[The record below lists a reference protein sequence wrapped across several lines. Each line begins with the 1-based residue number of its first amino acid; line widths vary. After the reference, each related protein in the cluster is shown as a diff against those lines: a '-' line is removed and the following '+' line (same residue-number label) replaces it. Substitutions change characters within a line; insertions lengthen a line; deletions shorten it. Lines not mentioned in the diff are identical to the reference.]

1 MTAMPKQT
9 GELRAGIAPAL
20 LLLRWARRLFLGAG
34 VLLLAYSAFV
44 VIDTR
49 WFQERKNRLLEIS
62 LRNPPPAGDVPAAV
76 MAGGLIGRIEIPR
89 LGLSEIVVE
98 GADARVLRRAAG
110 HVPGTALPGQAGNTA
125 ITGHRDT
132 FFRPLRKIR
141 RDDLIRVTTLQGEFL
156 YRVVSTGIVDP
167 EDTGVLDADDGQV
180 LTLITCYP
188 FYFVG
193 AAPQRFI
200 VRAERVTDAT

>member
-1 MTAMPKQT
+1 MTAMPQKT
-9 GELRAGIAPAL
+9 GESGAGFALAL
-20 LLLRWARRLFLGAG
+20 LLLRWARRLFFCAG
-34 VLLLAYSAFV
+34 LLLLAYCAFV
-44 VIDTR
+44 LIDAR
-49 WFQERKNRLLEIS
+49 WFQEQENRLLEIR
-62 LRNPPPAGDVPAAV
+62 LRNPPPADGIPVAATV
-76 MAGGLIGRIEIPR
+76 GGLIGRIEIPR
-89 LGLSEIVVE
+89 LGVSEIVVE

-141 RDDLIRVTTLQGEFL
+141 RDDLIRITTLQGEFL
-156 YRVVSTGIVDP
+156 YRVVATGIVDP
-167 EDTGVLDADDGQV
+167 GDVGVLDSDDSEV

-193 AAPQRFI
+193 AAPQRFT
-200 VRAERVTDAT
+200 VRAERLTDQT

>member
-20 LLLRWARRLFLGAG
+20 LLLRWARRLFFGAG
-34 VLLLAYSAFV
+34 VLLLAYCAFV
-44 VIDTR
+44 LIDAR
-49 WFQERKNRLLEIS
+49 WFQEQENRLLEIS
-62 LRNPPPAGDVPAAV
+62 LRNPPPEGGIPAAV
-76 MAGGLIGRIEIPR
+76 TAGGLIGRIEIPR
-89 LGLSEIVVE
+89 LGLSEIVME
-98 GADARVLRRAAG
+98 GSDAHVLRRAAG

-132 FFRPLRKIR
+132 LFRPLRKIR
-141 RDDLIRVTTLQGEFL
+141 RDDLIRVTTLQGQFL
-156 YRVVSTGIVDP
+156 YRVVYAGIVDP
-167 EDTGVLDADDGQV
+167 GDVEVLDADQGQV

-200 VRAERVTDAT
+200 VRAERVTDTT

>member
-1 MTAMPKQT
+1 MTVR
-9 GELRAGIAPAL
+9 RA
-20 LLLRWARRLFLGAG
+20 LRWARRVFIFGG
-34 VLLLAYSAFV
+34 LLLLGYYALV
-44 VIDTR
+44 LIDAR
-49 WFQERKNRLLEIS
+49 WFQERENRLLEIS
-62 LRNPPPAGDVPAAV
+62 LRNPPAAGGVPVAV
-76 MAGGLIGRIEIPR
+76 TAGGLIGRIEIPR
-89 LGLSEIVVE
+89 LGISEIVME
-98 GADARVLRRAAG
+98 GADAHVLRRAAG

-167 EDTGVLDADDGQV
+167 GDVEVLDADEGQA

-200 VRAERVTDAT
+200 VRAERVSDQT

>member
-1 MTAMPKQT
+1 MTAMPKQK
-9 GELRAGIAPAL
+9 GELRAGMAL
-20 LLLRWARRLFLGAG
+20 ALPLLRWARRLFFGAG
-34 VLLLAYSAFV
+34 VLLLAYCAFV
-44 VIDTR
+44 LIDAR
-49 WFQERKNRLLEIS
+49 WFQEQENRLLEIS
-62 LRNPPPAGDVPAAV
+62 LRNPPAEGGIPVAV
-76 MAGGLIGRIEIPR
+76 TAGGLIGRIEIPR
-89 LGLSEIVVE
+89 LGLSEIVME

-167 EDTGVLDADDGQV
+167 EDVEVLDADDGQV

-200 VRAERVTDAT
+200 VRAERVTDTT